1 MRKILA
7 GGFLGLIGTLWS
19 IALSAYTLLNLV
31 NSWGG
36 SRFWESAAQLGVMAP
51 LIIALVLT
59 LAGVGL
65 VVLELVKKEK

>member
-1 MRKILA
+1 MKKILA
-7 GGFLGLIGTLWS
+7 GGFLSLIGTLWS

-31 NSWGG
+31 NSWYD

-65 VVLELVKKEK
+65 VAVGLVKKEK